1 MDWDAVVDELYG
13 LPPGDFTAAR
23 DERAKAARAAGDR
36 ELASRIRRLRRP
48 TLAAWAGNLL
58 VRERPDEV
66 ERLLELGAALRR
78 AHQNLDGGQLR
89 ELSARQHRLTSALA
103 RQAGRLAAQAGQRIG
118 DDTRQEVQD
127 TLHAVLAD
135 PEAAEHWAEGRL
147 TKPLSAP
154 VGFPAFLSDTEA
166 PPATRRTRPAGK
178 VADLDAARVRRR
190 EQQEQLERA
199 RQLAADAERELHDR
213 EDELA
218 AAKEE
223 QSRAEEEQQ
232 RAEQRATELSR
243 QLEHAEREQQVAGEA
258 AHKARDRTRD
268 LDRTVREAR
277 RRAKGA
283 AARARKLAEQTQQR
297 KGL

>member
-23 DERAKAARAAGDR
+23 DERAKAARAAGDP
-36 ELASRIRRLRRP
+36 ELASRIRHLRRP

-66 ERLLELGAALRR
+66 ERLLELGAALRQ
-78 AHQNLDGGQLR
+78 AHQDLDGGQLR

-135 PEAAEHWAEGRL
+135 PEAAEQWAEGRL

-154 VGFPAFLSDTEA
+154 VGFPAFFSATEEA
-166 PPATRRTRPAGK
+166 PATRRTRPAGE

-213 EDELA
+213 ENELA
-218 AAKEE
+218 DAKEE

-232 RAEQRATELSR
+232 RAEQRVTELSR

-268 LDRTVREAR
+268 LDGTMREAR

-283 AARARKLAEQTQQR
+283 AARARKLAEQAQQH
-297 KGL
+297 KG